1 MKIIIIFLL
10 VVIGVYLYR
19 RTQRLAREEQQRN
32 IKPEARKT
40 AAEPV
45 ESLARPESGE
55 AQPEVEQAAPQTSTT
70 AAVAEISAEPAP
82 EPETETETEVAAAA
96 APEPA
101 AAVEAAPEPMP
112 EPEPAP
118 DAEPAPEVKAEP
130 AAAAGV
136 DLSWANP
143 QLTQA
148 MSDYEAATSV
158 QLKHQALLGVLGE
171 CYKQRKQADYLNF
184 GANLATDYVQVFTE
198 LQKQM
203 PGVEQKGQG
212 FMQLAT
218 LLNDSGRFDTAI
230 ELCQQALQHGL
241 SDGTVTGFE
250 GRIARIEKAKL
261 KAAQ

>member
-19 RTQRLAREEQQRN
+19 RTQRLAREEQQRD

-40 AAEPV
+40 AAETV
-45 ESLARPESGE
+45 ESLAQPESE
-55 AQPEVEQAAPQTSTT
+55 AAQPEIEQAAPQTSTT
-70 AAVAEISAEPAP
+70 EVAAEISAEPAP
-82 EPETETETEVAAAA
+82 EPEAEAATEVAAAA
-96 APEPA
+96 A
-101 AAVEAAPEPMP
+101 APEAMPESEPTP

-118 DAEPAPEVKAEP
+118 AAEAAPEVKAEP

-136 DLSWANP
+136 DLSWAGP

-158 QLKHQALLGVLGE
+158 QLKHQALLGALGE

-184 GANLATDYVQVFTE
+184 GANLATDYVQVFAE

-230 ELCQQALQHGL
+230 ELCQQAQQHGL